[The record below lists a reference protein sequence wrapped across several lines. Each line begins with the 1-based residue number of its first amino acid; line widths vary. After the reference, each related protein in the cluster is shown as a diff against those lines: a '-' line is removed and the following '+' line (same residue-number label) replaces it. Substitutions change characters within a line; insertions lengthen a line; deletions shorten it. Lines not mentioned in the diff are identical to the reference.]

1 MNKAFL
7 ANMAA
12 AVAALCAGTSVVA
25 TRFAVGEID
34 PVSLAF
40 YRYLVA
46 AICLVPFLPFVWPKA
61 RVPFA
66 DAVKIALLG
75 AVFFGFFPWAFSAA
89 LQYTTAAR
97 GAIGV
102 ATIPIQT
109 LILAALFGREK
120 MTGRK
125 LLSVAL
131 AFIGIAIVFG
141 TAAFG
146 GESSS
151 YIFGDGLMLL
161 GAFSAAIY
169 SVFGRPLFGKHGPMF
184 VMALAVVFGLLALLV
199 LAITSGAMTGLPHF
213 DAKGWI
219 AVILLGTVGAAI
231 QFSLFTWAL
240 RWLPSS
246 RVVIYLTLNP
256 ISAILLASLILGE
269 AVTPILIAGLVFVIA
284 GIVVANWHAAER

>member
-1 MNKAFL
+1 
-7 ANMAA
+7 
-12 AVAALCAGTSVVA
+12 
-25 TRFAVGEID
+25 
-34 PVSLAF
+34 
-40 YRYLVA
+40 
-46 AICLVPFLPFVWPKA
+46 
-61 RVPFA
+61 
-66 DAVKIALLG
+66 
-75 AVFFGFFPWAFSAA
+75 VFFGFFPWAFSAA

-109 LILAALFGREK
+109 LILAVLFGREK

-141 TAAFG
+141 PAAFG

-199 LAITSGAMTGLPHF
+199 LAITSGAVTGLPHF

-269 AVTPILIAGLVFVIA
+269 AVTTILIAGLVFVIA